1 MIKII
6 NPELFKLETTVE
18 KSENG
23 NYFKTLV
30 SSAIKVSS
38 QKNGEKINRN
48 ITTIFSGE
56 EDYNS
61 NNVGIRTVKG
71 QNGSV
76 RVSINSSENNTYD
89 TNIYLIAIPFNGFI
103 EEIEKSFQYRIYR
116 GIMVKADKRTI
127 EFNGKTYKKIVY
139 MIVVPNEKMLD
150 ENHKY
155 HEDELQLKISSYNLE
170 TKEDGTTDTLK
181 TTDIIKF
188 TAPGEFSI
196 DSEQQVVDPV
206 NPDDFRGK
214 TIFPFFIKEIRDD
227 NSSNNYDKNLDES
240 SDSDNNGKPHNK
252 KSKKAPYYNQ
262 NPYERMKKVKKKTK
276 RR

>member
-61 NNVGIRTVKG
+61 NNVGIRTVKVEG
-71 QNGSV
+71 TKFLINGSV

-139 MIVVPNEKMLD
+139 SLSSICNVIYFSVVSIPN
-150 ENHKY
+150 
-155 HEDELQLKISSYNLE
+155 
-170 TKEDGTTDTLK
+170 
-181 TTDIIKF
+181 
-188 TAPGEFSI
+188 
-196 DSEQQVVDPV
+196 
-206 NPDDFRGK
+206 
-214 TIFPFFIKEIRDD
+214 IFICTPLP
-227 NSSNNYDKNLDES
+227 SNY
-240 SDSDNNGKPHNK
+240 
-252 KSKKAPYYNQ
+252 
-262 NPYERMKKVKKKTK
+262 
-276 RR
+276 